1 MANRDYASY
10 SDEFLLKSFEQ
21 CNAQLLAIEFKTPKP
36 GGKTDHDLMVAG
48 LQGRIFVLCLYI
60 LIQKFPLRFFL
71 LQIDTSKVV
80 IERDQIRLESKL
92 TGSFRGHCR

>member
-10 SDEFLLKSFEQ
+10 SDELLLKSFEQ

-60 LIQKFPLRFFL
+60 LIQKFTFRFL
-71 LQIDTSKVV
+71 LQIDTSKLV
-80 IERDQIRLESKL
+80 IEQDQIRLENPS
-92 TGSFRGHCR
+92 

>member
-10 SDEFLLKSFEQ
+10 SDELLLKSFEQ

-60 LIQKFPLRFFL
+60 LIQKFTFRFL
-71 LQIDTSKVV
+71 LQIDTSKLV
-80 IERDQIRLESKL
+80 IERDQIRLENPS
-92 TGSFRGHCR
+92 

>member
-1 MANRDYASY
+1 MANRDYATY
-10 SDEFLLKSFEQ
+10 SDELLLKSFEQ

-60 LIQKFPLRFFL
+60 LIQKFTFRFL
-71 LQIDTSKVV
+71 LQIDTSKLV
-80 IERDQIRLESKL
+80 IERDQIRLENPS
-92 TGSFRGHCR
+92 